1 MNKIIITGGLG
12 FIGSHLTKKLL
23 ENNKVLVIDK
33 MTYAANKSNL
43 SKFNNYPNFFFEKK
57 DVSNFKKINNI
68 IKDFK
73 PDKIFHLAAESH
85 VDRSINNADEFIK
98 TNILGT
104 YSLLEAVLEYRK
116 SFGKKELIFH
126 HVSTDEV
133 FGDVKDRGKIND
145 LSESDSFTENSKYF
159 PSSPYS
165 ASKASSDHLVSAWGR
180 TYDLPYVVSN
190 CSNNYGPFQAKEKF
204 IPNVISSA
212 VEGKKISI
220 YGDGNQIR
228 DWIYVTDHIDAIIK
242 LSESGAKG
250 FFNIGGDCQIR
261 NIDLAKKILKK
272 LDIIFQKKK
281 KNSSYLDLI
290 CYVDDRPGH
299 DVKYS
304 IDNTKIINSTNWRP
318 SISLDKGL
326 ELTIDWYLKK
336 N

>member
-23 ENNKVLVIDK
+23 ETNKVLVIDK
-33 MTYAANKSNL
+33 MTYAANNSNL
-43 SKFNNYPNFFFEKK
+43 RKFNNNPNFFFEKK

-85 VDRSINNADEFIK
+85 VDRSIDNADEFIK

-116 SFGKKELIFH
+116 SFEKKELIFH

-180 TYDLPYVVSN
+180 TYDLPYVISN

-272 LDIIFQKKK
+272 LDIIFPQKK

-299 DVKYS
+299 DVKYA

-318 SISLDKGL
+318 SISLDEGL

>member
-33 MTYAANKSNL
+33 MTYAANNSNL
-43 SKFNNYPNFFFEKK
+43 IKFNNNSNFFFEKK
-57 DVSNFKKINNI
+57 DVSNFKKIKNI

-85 VDRSINNADEFIK
+85 VDRSIDNADEFIK

-104 YSLLEAVLEYRK
+104 YSLLEAILEYRK
-116 SFGKKELIFH
+116 SFEKKELIFH

-228 DWIYVTDHIDAIIK
+228 DWIYVTDHIDAIIN

-272 LDIIFQKKK
+272 LDVIFPQKK

-299 DVKYS
+299 DVKYA

-318 SISLDKGL
+318 SISLNEGL